1 VADLVPPLGL
11 SSLQYPSIGSTPYC
25 TGHQPG
31 CSQLRCLS
39 LAMTH
44 ILMAEPLVP
53 AWPGDPGRSQS
64 MSDDPLLTF
73 YWEVSQTDGEILL

>member
-1 VADLVPPLGL
+1 MHGPPA
-11 SSLQYPSIGSTPYC
+11 
-25 TGHQPG
+25 G
-31 CSQLRCLS
+31 CSQLRCLC

-73 YWEVSQTDGEILL
+73 HWEVSQTDSAILL

>member
-1 VADLVPPLGL
+1 MHGPPAGL
-11 SSLQYPSIGSTPYC
+11 FSAQM
-25 TGHQPG
+25 
-31 CSQLRCLS
+31 SQLGND
-39 LAMTH
+39 TH

-73 YWEVSQTDGEILL
+73 YWEVSQTDSAILL